1 MSDSRDVI
9 QTRLLSNISDSY
21 NKSEGEFMY
30 DAEKPVAIELESTYT
45 TIEGMPDKRF
55 ADTATGKNLDRI
67 VKEKGLTR
75 KITTQSS
82 GVVTITGVVGS
93 QINAGQ
99 LVASDSLNFQ
109 FTESTTIPS
118 SGTIDVIVLCTVYG
132 VIGNVPAGSIKY
144 FPKTL
149 TGLTGVTNSQ
159 AFSNGEDEESDE
171 SLRNR
176 YYTKVNSSVT
186 TANKEAFKSW
196 ALSVTNVG
204 NAKVIPLWDINNGRN
219 GAGSVKVLIV
229 SSLMKGADSTLVKSV
244 QDYIDPNMN
253 GDGSGAMPLCGAIC
267 TVASA
272 TEKAINI
279 SVTIQTTLDNNTA
292 ISKMN
297 DVITGYLQSIAFNQ
311 DYVSYAMI
319 GNKIL
324 DIDNIT
330 DYSNLLVNSGTSN
343 INLADDEVAVLG
355 AITIG

>member
-9 QTRLLSNISDSY
+9 QARLLASIDNSY

-30 DAEKPVAIELESTYT
+30 DAEKPVSIELESTYT
-45 TIEGMPDKRF
+45 TLSGMPDKRF
-55 ADTATGKNLDRI
+55 ADTATGKNLERI
-67 VKEKGLTR
+67 CKEKGIFR

-93 QINAGQ
+93 PITSGQ

-109 FTESTTIPS
+109 FTETTTVPS
-118 SGTIDVIVLCTVYG
+118 SGSINVNVQCLTYG
-132 VIGNVPAGSIKY
+132 VIGNVPIGAIKY

-149 TGLTGVTNSQ
+149 TGLTGVTNVS
-159 AFSNGEDEESDE
+159 AFSNGEDEESDT

-176 YYTKVNSSVT
+176 YYVKVNSSVT

-196 ALSVTNVG
+196 ALSVANVG
-204 NAKVIPLWDINNGRN
+204 NAKVIPIWN
-219 GAGSVKVLIV
+219 GAGSVKVLIIN
-229 SSLMKGADSTLVKSV
+229 SLMKGADPTLVKSV

-267 TVASA
+267 TIASA

-292 ISKMN
+292 QSKIE
-297 DVITGYLQSIAFNQ
+297 DAIAEYLQSIAFNQ
-311 DYVSYAMI
+311 NYVSYQMV
-319 GNKIL
+319 GTKIL
-324 DIDNIT
+324 NIPYIT
-330 DYSNLLVNSGTSN
+330 DCSNLTINSASSNVNLV
-343 INLADDEVAVLG
+343 DDEVAVLG